1 MYGLEIIIRAN
12 EEAPEMEFRACSGL
26 ETEGQ
31 GPSGWSYMTRLLGEA
46 SKFKGDSNEEN
57 NNITATAIT

>member
-1 MYGLEIIIRAN
+1 MKKLQRDGIQGLLRV
-12 EEAPEMEFRACSGL
+12 CSGH

-31 GPSGWSYMTRLLGEA
+31 EPSEWSYMTRLLGEA

-57 NNITATAIT
+57 NNITATTIT